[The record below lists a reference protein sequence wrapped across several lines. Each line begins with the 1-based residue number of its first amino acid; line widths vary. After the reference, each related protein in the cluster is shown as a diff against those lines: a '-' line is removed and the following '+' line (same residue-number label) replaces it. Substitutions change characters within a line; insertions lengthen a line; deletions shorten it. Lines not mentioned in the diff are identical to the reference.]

1 MDVVEAMRAIAY
13 ALVIVAAIVFIVH
26 CLKAYMITVYHNG
39 KTIYTNK
46 KHMYFVQKSME
57 ISAAHSLRLNYES
70 KCQNLHGHNWHVR
83 VHCKSRTL
91 NENGMVEDFTLIK
104 KRIQDRLDHKNLND
118 VLGCNPTA
126 ENIAKW
132 ICEQIPTAYKVSV
145 EESDGNVAIYKKEDE
160 GDEN

>member
-1 MDVVEAMRAIAY
+1 MITPEEFAGFLILGIVITVILICA
-13 ALVIVAAIVFIVH
+13 ALV
-26 CLKAYMITVYHNG
+26 L
-39 KTIYTNK
+39 YTLLFDNQNR
-46 KHMYFVQKSME
+46 KHMYYVQKSME

-160 GDEN
+160 SDEN